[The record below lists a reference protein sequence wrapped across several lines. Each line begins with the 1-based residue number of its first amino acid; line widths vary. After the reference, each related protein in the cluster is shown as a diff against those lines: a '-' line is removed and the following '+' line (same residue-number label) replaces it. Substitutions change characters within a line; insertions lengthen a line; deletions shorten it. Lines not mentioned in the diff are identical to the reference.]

1 MEQYLVGLES
11 VERVGEEVDHEVDD
25 AGRRH
30 EDAGVRAVVV
40 RQLVHFARN
49 LHRLRLTQR
58 LHRPS
63 RLVEQRLQVLE
74 PEGDAPH
81 DALRRVSYTMYLR
94 LVSVCGQSG
103 LYVWEPCHENAFW
116 SIC

>member
-1 MEQYLVGLES
+1 MVQYLVWLES

-40 RQLVHFARN
+40 RQLVHLARN

-58 LHRPS
+58 FHRPP
-63 RLVEQRLQVLE
+63 RLVEQRLQVLK

-81 DALRRVSYTMYLR
+81 DALRRVSCTMYSQ
-94 LVSVCGQSG
+94 LV
-103 LYVWEPCHENAFW
+103 NA
-116 SIC
+116 